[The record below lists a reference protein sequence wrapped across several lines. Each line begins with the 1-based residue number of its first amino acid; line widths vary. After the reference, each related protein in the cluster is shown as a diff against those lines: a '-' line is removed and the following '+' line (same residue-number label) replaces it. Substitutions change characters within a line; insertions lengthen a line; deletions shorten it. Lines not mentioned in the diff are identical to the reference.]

1 MQGDMLILWLH
12 SNLLRLESRSHSGDD
27 GDEDPPVPIPREQSA
42 ALPRLPKG
50 NGRRQKLSSSTA
62 KVVEKKRLRGRVRQF
77 IGQRISAVRA
87 ERDEQ
92 TQKEKRL
99 RCPSRHEL
107 NDVDEK
113 ANCRISIKNDRF
125 SVEKRSFFL
134 HFQGF
139 SSCPFCAVLLGFLLG
154 F

>member
-1 MQGDMLILWLH
+1 MRHFI
-12 SNLLRLESRSHSGDD
+12 
-27 GDEDPPVPIPREQSA
+27 EQWT
-42 ALPRLPKG
+42 P
-50 NGRRQKLSSSTA
+50 T
-62 KVVEKKRLRGRVRQF
+62 
-77 IGQRISAVRA
+77 VRA

-125 SVEKRSFFL
+125 STEKRSFFL
-134 HFQGF
+134 HFCTARF
-139 SSCPFCAVLLGFLLG
+139 FARVA
-154 F
+154 